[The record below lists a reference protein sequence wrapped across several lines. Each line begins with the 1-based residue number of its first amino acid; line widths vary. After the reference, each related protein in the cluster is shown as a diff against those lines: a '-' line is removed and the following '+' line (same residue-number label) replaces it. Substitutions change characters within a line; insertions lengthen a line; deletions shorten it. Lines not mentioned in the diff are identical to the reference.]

1 MWVGGGKRGLRQ
13 IETAHT
19 GTSVIKGTA
28 SAYNI
33 QNPKMYRQDEKRCR
47 TGGARFVQAWTGGV
61 AVRSDAGGK
70 CMYEMKTAADV
81 LQMLGTDRERG
92 LTRSEAMERK
102 AKYGANKLKD
112 QEQKSVG
119 QMILE
124 QLNDPLILILVVA
137 MAISLMLHELGDAII
152 IITVVVLNA
161 TVGIIQEGKA
171 GKAVEALKK
180 ISSPQ
185 AVVLREGKRMKIDAE
200 DLVQGD
206 IVLLEAGNMV
216 PADLRLIDT
225 NGICVEEST
234 LTGESVPV
242 EKDADHVV
250 KETGDNSCANM
261 AYMSTYVTKGRGRG
275 VVVATG
281 MDTRI
286 GHIADMLHGSKE
298 KLTPLQVKLGE
309 LGKILSFLAVGICVF
324 LFVVAVLQRR
334 DVGEMLLTS
343 VSLAVAAVPEG
354 LPAIVTI
361 VLALS
366 VSRMV
371 RAKTI
376 VRKLSSVETLGAVE
390 VVCSD
395 KTGTLTQNKMTVTEC
410 YLEGRLVTQD
420 RIAGFFAGA
429 VTDSP
434 AGSTECRHF
443 LLGCLLCNDG
453 ILLEDDKIG
462 DPTELALLYMAR
474 SCGADI
480 DRLRAAYPRIGEKG
494 FDSRR
499 KMMTTVHREN
509 GEIVSYS
516 KGAAERILEGCDRMY
531 RQGQLIRMT
540 GAEKEDVAKIQKQ
553 LMGEGRRVMA
563 LAMDRSGGMEEKNMI
578 FLGLLSMQDP
588 VRTEAVQAVADFEK
602 AGVSTVMITGD
613 HPDTAY
619 SIARELGIADDP
631 GQCITGRELDRMK
644 DQEFLR
650 RLQEL
655 RVFARVTPEHK
666 VKIVEGYR
674 TLGRTVAM
682 TGDGVNDAP
691 SLQAADIGIAMGL
704 NGTDVARGAAD
715 FVLMDDNFATIHTA
729 IREGRG
735 IYENIRK
742 SVLFLLSSNLGEIMT
757 MLLTIVAGLPS
768 PLKASF
774 ILWINLIT
782 DSLPALALG
791 VDDNEGESLMRE
803 KPRRKEDSLFAKGG
817 LLCVICY
824 GLVIGGVSLAAFL
837 KVPYDRILAEGLP
850 VSLHN
855 VLEGLRISTVLAKAQ
870 THAFTVLG
878 ISQLFHAI
886 GMRDVNRSV
895 FKMNHRNNPY
905 MLGAV
910 AAGIALQAAVTE
922 IEPLIRLFGTV
933 RLSMAEWIQLIA
945 LSVTPLIVHEL
956 LVAVSRGRRHEEEES
971 MPVTMRLRSGETGR

>member
-1 MWVGGGKRGLRQ
+1 
-13 IETAHT
+13 
-19 GTSVIKGTA
+19 
-28 SAYNI
+28 
-33 QNPKMYRQDEKRCR
+33 
-47 TGGARFVQAWTGGV
+47 
-61 AVRSDAGGK
+61 
-70 CMYEMKTAADV
+70 MYEVKTAAEV
-81 LQMLGTDRERG
+81 LRMLGTDKDKG
-92 LTRSEAMERK
+92 LWPKDVMERR
-102 AKYGANKLKD
+102 AKYGPNRLKD
-112 QEQKSVG
+112 QEQKSLG

-137 MAISLMLHELGDAII
+137 MAVSLMLHELGDAII
-152 IITVVVLNA
+152 IVTVVVLNA

-185 AVVLREGKRMKIDAE
+185 AVVLREGERIKISAE

-206 IVLLEAGNMV
+206 IVFLEAGNMV
-216 PADLRLIDT
+216 PADLRLLET

-250 KETGDNSCANM
+250 EVSGDNSCMNM

-275 VVVATG
+275 VVTATG

-286 GHIADMLHGSKE
+286 GHIADMLHEGKE

-309 LGKILSFLAVGICVF
+309 LGKVLSALAVGICVF
-324 LFVVAVLQRR
+324 LFVVAVLQKR

-343 VSLAVAAVPEG
+343 VSLTVAAVPEG

-410 YLEGRLVTQD
+410 YLEGKMTGRE
-420 RIAGFFAGA
+420 RFADLFGTWNKGQA
-429 VTDSP
+429 PDN
-434 AGSTECRHF
+434 AHRHF
-443 LLGCLLCNDG
+443 LLGSILCNDG
-453 ILLEDDKIG
+453 ILSGEEKIG

-474 SCGADI
+474 DCGVEI
-480 DRLRAAYPRIGEKG
+480 EELRACFPRIREKG
-494 FDSRR
+494 FDSER
-499 KMMTTVHREN
+499 KMMTTVHRD
-509 GEIVSYS
+509 GQGYISYS
-516 KGAAERILEGCDRMY
+516 KGAAERILDGCDRIY
-531 RQGQLIRMT
+531 AQGRVTVMT
-540 GAEKEDVAKIQKQ
+540 QGDRNAVAKVQGS
-553 LMGEGRRVMA
+553 LMKEGRRVMA
-563 LAMDRSGGMEEKNMI
+563 LSMTEDEGMEEKNMI

-588 VRTEAVQAVADFEK
+588 VRPEAVRAVADFEQ

-613 HPDTAY
+613 HPDTAF
-619 SIARELGIADDP
+619 SIARELGIADNP
-631 GQCITGRELDRMK
+631 KQCITGRELDHLK
-644 DQEFLR
+644 EHSFLQ

-666 VKIVEGYR
+666 VRIVEGYR
-674 TLGRTVAM
+674 TLGKTVAM

-691 SLQAADIGIAMGL
+691 SLQAADIGIAMGM

-729 IREGRG
+729 IKEGRG

-742 SVLFLLSSNLGEIMT
+742 SVLFLLSSNLGEIIT
-757 MLLTIVAGLPS
+757 MLITIVAGLPS

-791 VDDNEGESLMRE
+791 VDDNESERLMMER
-803 KPRRKEDSLFAKGG
+803 PRKKEDSLFAKGG

-837 KVPYDRILAEGLP
+837 KVPYDRIVAEGLP
-850 VSLHN
+850 VTLRN
-855 VLEGLRISTVLAKAQ
+855 VVEGLQISAVLAKAQ

-905 MLGAV
+905 MIGAFV
-910 AAGIALQAAVTE
+910 VGIALQVAVTE
-922 IEPLIRLFGTV
+922 IPPLIMLFGSV
-933 RLSMAEWIQLIA
+933 RLGLTEWGQLIA
-945 LSVTPLIVHEL
+945 LSATPLIVHEL
-956 LVAVSRGRRHEEEES
+956 LVAIGYGARYKEQEETREAGAVTAGPA
-971 MPVTMRLRSGETGR
+971 MPGGVETGR

>member
-1 MWVGGGKRGLRQ
+1 
-13 IETAHT
+13 
-19 GTSVIKGTA
+19 
-28 SAYNI
+28 
-33 QNPKMYRQDEKRCR
+33 
-47 TGGARFVQAWTGGV
+47 
-61 AVRSDAGGK
+61 
-70 CMYEMKTAADV
+70 MYEMKTAADT
-81 LQMLGTDRERG
+81 LRMLETDKDKG
-92 LTRSEAMERK
+92 LTRREAMERR
-102 AKYGANKLKD
+102 AKYGANRLES
-112 QEQKSVG
+112 QEQKSLG
-119 QMILE
+119 QMIAE

-137 MAISLMLHELGDAII
+137 MAISLMLHELGDAVII
-152 IITVVVLNA
+152 VTVVVLNA
-161 TVGIIQEGKA
+161 AVGIIQEGKA

-185 AVVLREGKRMKIDAE
+185 AVVLREGERAKIAAE
-200 DLVQGD
+200 ELVQGD

-216 PADLRLIDT
+216 PADLRLIET
-225 NGICVEEST
+225 NGVCVEEST

-242 EKDADHVV
+242 EKEAEHVV
-250 KETGDNSCANM
+250 ETSGDNSCMNM
-261 AYMSTYVTKGRGRG
+261 AYMSTYVTKGRGMG
-275 VVVATG
+275 VVTATG

-286 GHIADMLHGSKE
+286 GHIAGMLHEGKE

-309 LGKILSFLAVGICVF
+309 LGKLLSALAVGICIF
-324 LFVVAVLQRR
+324 LFVVAVLQKR

-410 YLEGRLVTQD
+410 YLEGKLSGREQLCTL
-420 RIAGFFAGA
+420 FAGA
-429 VTDSP
+429 GQKQAPDS
-434 AGSTECRHF
+434 AESHF
-443 LLGCLLCNDG
+443 LLGSVLCNDG
-453 ILLEDDKIG
+453 MLKGEEKLG

-474 SCGADI
+474 DCGVNLEA
-480 DRLRAAYPRIGEKG
+480 LRARYPRTAERG
-494 FDSRR
+494 FDSAR
-499 KMMTTVHREN
+499 KMMTTVHRQGPET
-509 GEIVSYS
+509 VAYS
-516 KGAAERILEGCDRMY
+516 KGAAERILEGCSRIY
-531 RQGQLIRMT
+531 RQGRLCELTQTDRAAITRVQ
-540 GAEKEDVAKIQKQ
+540 GS
-553 LMGEGRRVMA
+553 LMAEGRRVMG
-563 LAMDRSGGMEEKNMI
+563 LAMDPQGGMAEKDMV
-578 FLGLLSMQDP
+578 FLGLVSMQDP
-588 VRTEAVQAVADFEK
+588 VRQEAVQAVADFAR
-602 AGVSTVMITGD
+602 AGVATVMITGD
-613 HPDTAY
+613 HPDTAF
-619 SIARELGIADDP
+619 SIAKELGIASRP
-631 GQCITGRELDRMK
+631 EQCITGRELDHLK
-644 DQEFLR
+644 EHSFLQ
-650 RLQEL
+650 RLKEL

-666 VKIVEGYR
+666 VRIVEGYR

-691 SLQAADIGIAMGL
+691 SLQAADIGIAMGM

-757 MLLTIVAGLPS
+757 MLVTIVAGLPS

-774 ILWINLIT
+774 NLWINLIT

-791 VDDNEGESLMRE
+791 VDDNDSEGLMRE
-803 KPRRKEDSLFAKGG
+803 KPRRKGDSLFARGG

-837 KVPYDRILAEGLP
+837 KVPYDRIVAEGLP

-855 VLEGLRISTVLAKAQ
+855 VIEGLRISAVLAKAQ

-905 MLGAV
+905 MIGAFLI
-910 AAGIALQAAVTE
+910 GIALQAAVTE
-922 IEPLIRLFGTV
+922 IGPLIRLFGTV
-933 RLSMAEWIQLIA
+933 RLSLMEWGQLIA
-945 LSVTPLIVHEL
+945 LSATPLIVHEL
-956 LVAVSRGRRHEEEES
+956 LVAIGYGNRYREEEGARSAEES
-971 MPVTMRLRSGETGR
+971 SFTAETAALRGGETGR

>member
-1 MWVGGGKRGLRQ
+1 
-13 IETAHT
+13 
-19 GTSVIKGTA
+19 
-28 SAYNI
+28 
-33 QNPKMYRQDEKRCR
+33 
-47 TGGARFVQAWTGGV
+47 
-61 AVRSDAGGK
+61 
-70 CMYEMKTAADV
+70 MYEMKTAADT
-81 LQMLGTDRERG
+81 LRMLETDKDKG
-92 LTRSEAMERK
+92 LTRREAMERR
-102 AKYGANKLKD
+102 AKYGANRLES
-112 QEQKSVG
+112 QEQKSLG
-119 QMILE
+119 QMIAE

-137 MAISLMLHELGDAII
+137 MAISLMLHELGDAVII
-152 IITVVVLNA
+152 VTVVVLNA
-161 TVGIIQEGKA
+161 AVGIIQEGKA

-185 AVVLREGKRMKIDAE
+185 AVVLREGERAKIAAE
-200 DLVQGD
+200 ELVQGD

-216 PADLRLIDT
+216 PADLRLIET
-225 NGICVEEST
+225 NGVCVEEST

-242 EKDADHVV
+242 EKEAEHVV
-250 KETGDNSCANM
+250 ETSGDNSCMNM
-261 AYMSTYVTKGRGRG
+261 AYMSTYVTKGRGMG
-275 VVVATG
+275 VVTATG

-286 GHIADMLHGSKE
+286 GHIAGMLHEGKE

-309 LGKILSFLAVGICVF
+309 LGKLLSALAVGICIF
-324 LFVVAVLQRR
+324 LFVVAVLQKR

-410 YLEGRLVTQD
+410 YLEGKLSGREQLCTL
-420 RIAGFFAGA
+420 FAGA
-429 VTDSP
+429 GQKLAPDS
-434 AGSTECRHF
+434 AESHF
-443 LLGCLLCNDG
+443 LTGSVLCNDG
-453 ILLEDDKIG
+453 MLKGEEKLG

-474 SCGADI
+474 DCGVNLEA
-480 DRLRAAYPRIGEKG
+480 LRARYPRTAERG
-494 FDSRR
+494 FDSAR
-499 KMMTTVHREN
+499 KMMTTVHRQGPET
-509 GEIVSYS
+509 VAYS
-516 KGAAERILEGCDRMY
+516 KGAAERILEGCSRIY
-531 RQGQLIRMT
+531 RQGRLCELTQTDRAAITRVQ
-540 GAEKEDVAKIQKQ
+540 GR
-553 LMGEGRRVMA
+553 LMAEGRRVMG
-563 LAMDRSGGMEEKNMI
+563 LAMDPQGGMAEKDMV
-578 FLGLLSMQDP
+578 FLGLVSMQDP
-588 VRTEAVQAVADFEK
+588 VRQEAVQAVADFAR
-602 AGVSTVMITGD
+602 AGVATVMITGD
-613 HPDTAY
+613 HPDTAF
-619 SIARELGIADDP
+619 SIAKELGIASRP
-631 GQCITGRELDRMK
+631 EQCITGRELDHLK
-644 DQEFLR
+644 EHSFLQ
-650 RLQEL
+650 RLKEL

-666 VKIVEGYR
+666 VRIVEGYR

-691 SLQAADIGIAMGL
+691 SLQAADIGIAMGM

-757 MLLTIVAGLPS
+757 MLVTIVAGLPS

-791 VDDNEGESLMRE
+791 VDDNDSEGLMRE
-803 KPRRKEDSLFAKGG
+803 KPRRKGDSLFARGG

-837 KVPYDRILAEGLP
+837 KVPYDRIVAEGLP

-855 VLEGLRISTVLAKAQ
+855 VIEGLRISAVLAKAQ

-905 MLGAV
+905 MIGAFLI
-910 AAGIALQAAVTE
+910 GIALQAAVTE
-922 IEPLIRLFGTV
+922 IGPLIRLFGTV
-933 RLSMAEWIQLIA
+933 RLSLMEWGQLIA
-945 LSVTPLIVHEL
+945 LSATPLIVHEL
-956 LVAVSRGRRHEEEES
+956 LVAIGYGNRYREEGARSAEES
-971 MPVTMRLRSGETGR
+971 SFTAETAALRGGETGR

>member
-1 MWVGGGKRGLRQ
+1 ML
-13 IETAHT
+13 ETD
-19 GTSVIKGTA
+19 KD
-28 SAYNI
+28 
-33 QNPKMYRQDEKRCR
+33 K
-47 TGGARFVQAWTGGV
+47 
-61 AVRSDAGGK
+61 
-70 CMYEMKTAADV
+70 
-81 LQMLGTDRERG
+81 G
-92 LTRSEAMERK
+92 LTRREAMERR
-102 AKYGANKLKD
+102 AKYGANRLES
-112 QEQKSVG
+112 QEQKSLG
-119 QMILE
+119 QMIAE

-137 MAISLMLHELGDAII
+137 MAISLMLHELGDAVII
-152 IITVVVLNA
+152 VTVVVLNA
-161 TVGIIQEGKA
+161 AVGIIQEGKA

-185 AVVLREGKRMKIDAE
+185 AVVLREGERTKIAAE
-200 DLVQGD
+200 ELVQGD

-216 PADLRLIDT
+216 PADLRLIET
-225 NGICVEEST
+225 NGVCVEEST

-242 EKDADHVV
+242 EKEAEHVV
-250 KETGDNSCANM
+250 EASGDNSCMNM
-261 AYMSTYVTKGRGRG
+261 AYMSTYVTKGRGMG
-275 VVVATG
+275 VVTATG

-286 GHIADMLHGSKE
+286 GHIAGMLHEGKE

-309 LGKILSFLAVGICVF
+309 LGKLLSALAVGICIF
-324 LFVVAVLQRR
+324 LFVVAVLQKRN
-334 DVGEMLLTS
+334 VGEMLLTS

-410 YLEGRLVTQD
+410 YLEGKLSGREQLCTL
-420 RIAGFFAGA
+420 FAGA
-429 VTDSP
+429 GQKMAPDS
-434 AGSTECRHF
+434 AESHF
-443 LLGCLLCNDG
+443 LTGSVLCNDG
-453 ILLEDDKIG
+453 MLKGEEKLG

-474 SCGADI
+474 DCGVNLEA
-480 DRLRAAYPRIGEKG
+480 LRARYPRTAERG
-494 FDSRR
+494 FDSAR
-499 KMMTTVHREN
+499 KMMTTVHRQGPET
-509 GEIVSYS
+509 VAYS
-516 KGAAERILEGCDRMY
+516 KGAAERILEGCSRIY
-531 RQGQLIRMT
+531 RQGRLCELTQTDRAAITRVQ
-540 GAEKEDVAKIQKQ
+540 GS
-553 LMGEGRRVMA
+553 LMAEGRRVMG
-563 LAMDRSGGMEEKNMI
+563 LAMDPQGGMAEKDMV
-578 FLGLLSMQDP
+578 FLGLVSMQDP
-588 VRTEAVQAVADFEK
+588 VRQEAVQAVADFAR
-602 AGVSTVMITGD
+602 AGVATVMITGD
-613 HPDTAY
+613 HPDTAF
-619 SIARELGIADDP
+619 SIAKELGIASRP
-631 GQCITGRELDRMK
+631 EQCITGRELDHLK
-644 DQEFLR
+644 EHSFLQ
-650 RLQEL
+650 RLKEL

-666 VKIVEGYR
+666 VRIVEGYR
-674 TLGRTVAM
+674 TLGKTVAM

-691 SLQAADIGIAMGL
+691 SLQAADIGIAMGM

-757 MLLTIVAGLPS
+757 MLVTIVAGLPS

-791 VDDNEGESLMRE
+791 VDDNDSEGLMRE
-803 KPRRKEDSLFAKGG
+803 KPRRKGDSLFARGG

-837 KVPYDRILAEGLP
+837 KVPYDRIVAEGLP

-855 VLEGLRISTVLAKAQ
+855 VIEGLRISAVLAKAQ

-905 MLGAV
+905 MIGAFLI
-910 AAGIALQAAVTE
+910 GIALQAAVTE
-922 IEPLIRLFGTV
+922 IGPLIRLFGTV
-933 RLSMAEWIQLIA
+933 RLSLMEWGQLIA
-945 LSVTPLIVHEL
+945 LSATPLIVHEL
-956 LVAVSRGRRHEEEES
+956 LVAIGYGNRYREEEGARSAEES
-971 MPVTMRLRSGETGR
+971 SFTAETAALRGGETGR

>member
-1 MWVGGGKRGLRQ
+1 
-13 IETAHT
+13 
-19 GTSVIKGTA
+19 
-28 SAYNI
+28 
-33 QNPKMYRQDEKRCR
+33 
-47 TGGARFVQAWTGGV
+47 
-61 AVRSDAGGK
+61 
-70 CMYEMKTAADV
+70 MYEMKTAADT
-81 LQMLGTDRERG
+81 LRMLETDKDKG
-92 LTRSEAMERK
+92 LTRREAMERR
-102 AKYGANKLKD
+102 AKYGANRLES
-112 QEQKSVG
+112 QEQKSLG
-119 QMILE
+119 QMIAE

-137 MAISLMLHELGDAII
+137 MAISLMLHELGDAVII
-152 IITVVVLNA
+152 VTVVVLNA
-161 TVGIIQEGKA
+161 AVGIIQEGKA

-185 AVVLREGKRMKIDAE
+185 AVVLREGERTKIAAE
-200 DLVQGD
+200 ELVQGD

-216 PADLRLIDT
+216 PADLRLIET
-225 NGICVEEST
+225 NGVCVEEST

-242 EKDADHVV
+242 EKEAEHVV
-250 KETGDNSCANM
+250 EASGDNSCMNM
-261 AYMSTYVTKGRGRG
+261 AYMSTYVTKGRGMG
-275 VVVATG
+275 VVTATG

-286 GHIADMLHGSKE
+286 GHIAGMLHEGKE

-309 LGKILSFLAVGICVF
+309 LGKLLSALAVGICIF
-324 LFVVAVLQRR
+324 LFVVAVLQKR

-410 YLEGRLVTQD
+410 YLEGKLSGREQLCTL
-420 RIAGFFAGA
+420 FAGA
-429 VTDSP
+429 GQKLAPDS
-434 AGSTECRHF
+434 AESHF
-443 LLGCLLCNDG
+443 LTGSVLCNDG
-453 ILLEDDKIG
+453 MLKGEEKLG

-474 SCGADI
+474 DCGVNLEA
-480 DRLRAAYPRIGEKG
+480 LRARYPRTAERG
-494 FDSRR
+494 FDSAR
-499 KMMTTVHREN
+499 KMMTTVHRQGPET
-509 GEIVSYS
+509 VAYS
-516 KGAAERILEGCDRMY
+516 KGAAERILEGCSRIY
-531 RQGQLIRMT
+531 RQGRLCELTQTDRAAITRVQ
-540 GAEKEDVAKIQKQ
+540 GS
-553 LMGEGRRVMA
+553 LMAEGRRVMG
-563 LAMDRSGGMEEKNMI
+563 LAMDPQGGMAEKDMV
-578 FLGLLSMQDP
+578 FLGLVSMQDP
-588 VRTEAVQAVADFEK
+588 VRQEAVQAVADFAR
-602 AGVSTVMITGD
+602 AGVATVMITGD
-613 HPDTAY
+613 HPDTAF
-619 SIARELGIADDP
+619 SIAKELGIASRP
-631 GQCITGRELDRMK
+631 EQCITGRELDHLK
-644 DQEFLR
+644 EHSFLQ
-650 RLQEL
+650 RLKEL

-666 VKIVEGYR
+666 VRIVEGYR

-691 SLQAADIGIAMGL
+691 SLQAADIGIAMGM

-757 MLLTIVAGLPS
+757 MLVTIVAGLPS

-791 VDDNEGESLMRE
+791 VDDNDSEGLMRE
-803 KPRRKEDSLFAKGG
+803 KPRRKGDSLFARGG

-837 KVPYDRILAEGLP
+837 KVPYDRIVAEGLP

-855 VLEGLRISTVLAKAQ
+855 VIEGLRISAVLAKAQ

-905 MLGAV
+905 MIGAFLI
-910 AAGIALQAAVTE
+910 GIALQAAVTE
-922 IEPLIRLFGTV
+922 IGPLIRLFGTV
-933 RLSMAEWIQLIA
+933 RLSLMEWGQLIA
-945 LSVTPLIVHEL
+945 LSATPLIVHEL
-956 LVAVSRGRRHEEEES
+956 LVAIGYGNRYREEGARSAEES
-971 MPVTMRLRSGETGR
+971 SFTAETAALRGGETGR

>member
-1 MWVGGGKRGLRQ
+1 
-13 IETAHT
+13 
-19 GTSVIKGTA
+19 
-28 SAYNI
+28 
-33 QNPKMYRQDEKRCR
+33 
-47 TGGARFVQAWTGGV
+47 
-61 AVRSDAGGK
+61 
-70 CMYEMKTAADV
+70 MYEMKTAADT
-81 LQMLGTDRERG
+81 LRMLETDKDKG
-92 LTRSEAMERK
+92 LTRREAMERR
-102 AKYGANKLKD
+102 AKYGANRLES
-112 QEQKSVG
+112 QEQKSLG
-119 QMILE
+119 QMIAE

-137 MAISLMLHELGDAII
+137 MAISLMLHELGDAVII
-152 IITVVVLNA
+152 VTVVVLNA
-161 TVGIIQEGKA
+161 AVGIIQEGKA

-185 AVVLREGKRMKIDAE
+185 AVVLREGERTKIAAE
-200 DLVQGD
+200 ELVQGD

-216 PADLRLIDT
+216 PADLRLIET
-225 NGICVEEST
+225 NGVCVEEST

-242 EKDADHVV
+242 EKEAEHVV
-250 KETGDNSCANM
+250 EASGDNSCMNM
-261 AYMSTYVTKGRGRG
+261 AYMSTYVTKGRGMG
-275 VVVATG
+275 VVTATG

-286 GHIADMLHGSKE
+286 GHIAGMLHEGKE

-309 LGKILSFLAVGICVF
+309 LGKLLSALAVGICIF
-324 LFVVAVLQRR
+324 LFVVAVLQKRN
-334 DVGEMLLTS
+334 VGEMLLTS

-410 YLEGRLVTQD
+410 YLEGKLSGREQLCTL
-420 RIAGFFAGA
+420 FAGA
-429 VTDSP
+429 GQKMAPDS
-434 AGSTECRHF
+434 AESHF
-443 LLGCLLCNDG
+443 LTGSVLCNDG
-453 ILLEDDKIG
+453 MLKGEEKLG

-474 SCGADI
+474 DCGVNLEA
-480 DRLRAAYPRIGEKG
+480 LRARYPRTAERG
-494 FDSRR
+494 FDSAR
-499 KMMTTVHREN
+499 KMMTTVHRQGPET
-509 GEIVSYS
+509 VAYS
-516 KGAAERILEGCDRMY
+516 KGAAERILEGCSRIY
-531 RQGQLIRMT
+531 RQGRLCELTQTDRAAITRVQ
-540 GAEKEDVAKIQKQ
+540 GS
-553 LMGEGRRVMA
+553 LMAEGRRVMG
-563 LAMDRSGGMEEKNMI
+563 LAMDPQGGMAEKDMV
-578 FLGLLSMQDP
+578 FLGLVSMQDP
-588 VRTEAVQAVADFEK
+588 VRQEAVQAVADFAR
-602 AGVSTVMITGD
+602 AGVATVMITGD
-613 HPDTAY
+613 HPDTAF
-619 SIARELGIADDP
+619 SIAKELGIASRP
-631 GQCITGRELDRMK
+631 EQCITGRELDHLK
-644 DQEFLR
+644 EHSFLQ
-650 RLQEL
+650 RLKEL

-666 VKIVEGYR
+666 VRIVEGYR

-691 SLQAADIGIAMGL
+691 SLQAADIGIAMGM

-757 MLLTIVAGLPS
+757 MLVTIVAGLPS

-791 VDDNEGESLMRE
+791 VDDNDSEGLMRE
-803 KPRRKEDSLFAKGG
+803 KPRRKGDSLFARGG

-837 KVPYDRILAEGLP
+837 KVPYDRIVAEGLP

-855 VLEGLRISTVLAKAQ
+855 VIEGLRISAVLAKAQ

-905 MLGAV
+905 MIGAFLI
-910 AAGIALQAAVTE
+910 GIALQAAVTE
-922 IEPLIRLFGTV
+922 IGPLIRLFGTV
-933 RLSMAEWIQLIA
+933 RLSLMEWGQLIA
-945 LSVTPLIVHEL
+945 LSATPLIVHEL
-956 LVAVSRGRRHEEEES
+956 LVAIGYGNRYREEEGARSAEES
-971 MPVTMRLRSGETGR
+971 SFTAETAALRGGETGR

>member
-1 MWVGGGKRGLRQ
+1 
-13 IETAHT
+13 
-19 GTSVIKGTA
+19 
-28 SAYNI
+28 
-33 QNPKMYRQDEKRCR
+33 
-47 TGGARFVQAWTGGV
+47 
-61 AVRSDAGGK
+61 
-70 CMYEMKTAADV
+70 MYEMKTAADT
-81 LQMLGTDRERG
+81 LRMLETDKDKG
-92 LTRSEAMERK
+92 LTRREAMERR
-102 AKYGANKLKD
+102 AKYGANRLES
-112 QEQKSVG
+112 QEQKSLG
-119 QMILE
+119 QMIAE

-137 MAISLMLHELGDAII
+137 MAISLMLHELGDAVII
-152 IITVVVLNA
+152 VTVVVLNA
-161 TVGIIQEGKA
+161 AVGIIQEGKA

-185 AVVLREGKRMKIDAE
+185 AVVLREGERAKIAAE
-200 DLVQGD
+200 ELVQGD

-216 PADLRLIDT
+216 PADLRLIET
-225 NGICVEEST
+225 NGVCVEEST

-242 EKDADHVV
+242 EKEAEHVV
-250 KETGDNSCANM
+250 ETSGDNSCMNM
-261 AYMSTYVTKGRGRG
+261 AYMSTYVTKGRGMG
-275 VVVATG
+275 VVTATG

-286 GHIADMLHGSKE
+286 GHIAGMLHEGKE

-309 LGKILSFLAVGICVF
+309 LGKLLSALAVGICIF
-324 LFVVAVLQRR
+324 LFVVAVLQKR

-410 YLEGRLVTQD
+410 YLEGKLSGREQLCTL
-420 RIAGFFAGA
+420 FAGA
-429 VTDSP
+429 GQKLAPDS
-434 AGSTECRHF
+434 AESHF
-443 LLGCLLCNDG
+443 LTGSVLCNDG
-453 ILLEDDKIG
+453 MLKGEEKLG

-474 SCGADI
+474 DCGVNLEA
-480 DRLRAAYPRIGEKG
+480 LRARYPRTAERG
-494 FDSRR
+494 FDSAR
-499 KMMTTVHREN
+499 KMMTTVHRQGPET
-509 GEIVSYS
+509 VAYS
-516 KGAAERILEGCDRMY
+516 KGAAERILEGCSRIY
-531 RQGQLIRMT
+531 RQGRLCELTQTDRAAITRVQ
-540 GAEKEDVAKIQKQ
+540 GS
-553 LMGEGRRVMA
+553 LMAEGRRVMG
-563 LAMDRSGGMEEKNMI
+563 LAMDPQGGMAEKDMV
-578 FLGLLSMQDP
+578 FLGLVSMQDP
-588 VRTEAVQAVADFEK
+588 VRQEAVQAVADFAR
-602 AGVSTVMITGD
+602 AGVATVMITGD
-613 HPDTAY
+613 HPDTAF
-619 SIARELGIADDP
+619 SIAKELGIASRP
-631 GQCITGRELDRMK
+631 EQCITGRELDHLK
-644 DQEFLR
+644 EHSFLQ
-650 RLQEL
+650 RLKEL

-666 VKIVEGYR
+666 VRIVEGYR

-691 SLQAADIGIAMGL
+691 SLQAADIGIAMGM

-757 MLLTIVAGLPS
+757 MLVTIVAGLPS

-791 VDDNEGESLMRE
+791 VDDNDSEGLMRE
-803 KPRRKEDSLFAKGG
+803 KPRRKGDSLFARGG

-837 KVPYDRILAEGLP
+837 KVPYDRIVAEGLP

-855 VLEGLRISTVLAKAQ
+855 VIEGLRISAVLAKAQ

-905 MLGAV
+905 MIGAFLI
-910 AAGIALQAAVTE
+910 GIALQAAVTE
-922 IEPLIRLFGTV
+922 IGPLIRLFGTV
-933 RLSMAEWIQLIA
+933 RLSLMEWGQLIA
-945 LSVTPLIVHEL
+945 LSATPLIVHEL
-956 LVAVSRGRRHEEEES
+956 LVAIGYGNRYREEGARSAEES
-971 MPVTMRLRSGETGR
+971 SFTAETAALRGGETGR

>member
-1 MWVGGGKRGLRQ
+1 
-13 IETAHT
+13 
-19 GTSVIKGTA
+19 
-28 SAYNI
+28 
-33 QNPKMYRQDEKRCR
+33 
-47 TGGARFVQAWTGGV
+47 
-61 AVRSDAGGK
+61 
-70 CMYEMKTAADV
+70 MYEMKTAADT
-81 LQMLGTDRERG
+81 LRMLETDKDKG
-92 LTRSEAMERK
+92 LTRREAMERR
-102 AKYGANKLKD
+102 AKYGANRLES
-112 QEQKSVG
+112 QEQKSLG
-119 QMILE
+119 QMIAE

-137 MAISLMLHELGDAII
+137 MAISLMLHELGDAVII
-152 IITVVVLNA
+152 VTVVVLNA
-161 TVGIIQEGKA
+161 AVGIIQEGKA

-185 AVVLREGKRMKIDAE
+185 AVVLREGERTKIAAE
-200 DLVQGD
+200 ELVQGD

-216 PADLRLIDT
+216 PADLRLIET
-225 NGICVEEST
+225 NGVCVEEST

-242 EKDADHVV
+242 EKEAEHVV
-250 KETGDNSCANM
+250 EASGDNSCMNM
-261 AYMSTYVTKGRGRG
+261 AYMSTYVTKGRGMG
-275 VVVATG
+275 VVTATG

-286 GHIADMLHGSKE
+286 GHIAGMLHEGKE

-309 LGKILSFLAVGICVF
+309 LGKLLSALAVGICIF
-324 LFVVAVLQRR
+324 LFVVAVLQKRN
-334 DVGEMLLTS
+334 VGEMLLTS

-410 YLEGRLVTQD
+410 YLEGKLSGREQLCTL
-420 RIAGFFAGA
+420 FAGA
-429 VTDSP
+429 GQKMAPDS
-434 AGSTECRHF
+434 AESHF
-443 LLGCLLCNDG
+443 LTGSVLCNDG
-453 ILLEDDKIG
+453 MLKGEEKLG

-474 SCGADI
+474 DCGVNLEA
-480 DRLRAAYPRIGEKG
+480 LRARYPRTAERG
-494 FDSRR
+494 FDSAR
-499 KMMTTVHREN
+499 KMMTTVHRQGPET
-509 GEIVSYS
+509 VAYS
-516 KGAAERILEGCDRMY
+516 KGAAERILEGCSRIY
-531 RQGQLIRMT
+531 RQGRLCELTQTDRAAITRVQ
-540 GAEKEDVAKIQKQ
+540 GS
-553 LMGEGRRVMA
+553 LMAEGRRVMG
-563 LAMDRSGGMEEKNMI
+563 LAMDPQGGMAEKDMV
-578 FLGLLSMQDP
+578 FLGLVSMQDP
-588 VRTEAVQAVADFEK
+588 VRQEAVQAVADFAR
-602 AGVSTVMITGD
+602 AGVATVMITGD
-613 HPDTAY
+613 HPDTAF
-619 SIARELGIADDP
+619 SIAKELGIASRP
-631 GQCITGRELDRMK
+631 EQCITGRELDHLK
-644 DQEFLR
+644 EHSFLQ
-650 RLQEL
+650 RLKEL

-666 VKIVEGYR
+666 VRIVEGYR

-691 SLQAADIGIAMGL
+691 SLQAADIGIAMGM

-757 MLLTIVAGLPS
+757 MLVTIVAGLPS

-791 VDDNEGESLMRE
+791 VDDNDSEGLMRE
-803 KPRRKEDSLFAKGG
+803 KPRRKGDSLFARGG

-837 KVPYDRILAEGLP
+837 KVPYDRIVAEGLP

-855 VLEGLRISTVLAKAQ
+855 VIEGLRISAVLAKAQ

-905 MLGAV
+905 MIGAFLI
-910 AAGIALQAAVTE
+910 GIALQAAVTE
-922 IEPLIRLFGTV
+922 IGPLIRLFGTV
-933 RLSMAEWIQLIA
+933 RLSLMEWGQLIA
-945 LSVTPLIVHEL
+945 LSATPLIVHEL
-956 LVAVSRGRRHEEEES
+956 LVTIGYGNRYREEEGARSAEES
-971 MPVTMRLRSGETGR
+971 SFTAETAALRGGETGR

>member
-1 MWVGGGKRGLRQ
+1 
-13 IETAHT
+13 
-19 GTSVIKGTA
+19 
-28 SAYNI
+28 
-33 QNPKMYRQDEKRCR
+33 
-47 TGGARFVQAWTGGV
+47 
-61 AVRSDAGGK
+61 
-70 CMYEMKTAADV
+70 MYEMKTAAEV
-81 LQMLGTDRERG
+81 IRLLGTDKDNGLGRREA
-92 LTRSEAMERK
+92 LERK
-102 AKYGANKLKD
+102 AKYGANRLKD
-112 QEQKSVG
+112 QEKKSVG

-137 MAISLMLHELGDAII
+137 MAISLMLHEIGDAII
-152 IITVVVLNA
+152 IVTVVVLNA

-171 GKAVEALKK
+171 SRAVEALKK

-185 AVVLREGKRMKIDAE
+185 AVVLRDGKRTKIPAE

-206 IVLLEAGNMV
+206 IVLLEAGNMI

-225 NGICVEEST
+225 QGVFIEEST
-234 LTGESVPV
+234 LTGESVAV
-242 EKDADHVV
+242 EKDANYTV
-250 KETGDNSCANM
+250 EIQGDNSHANM
-261 AYMSTYVTKGRGRG
+261 AYMSTYLTKGRGIG

-281 MDTRI
+281 MDTKI
-286 GHIADMLHGSKE
+286 GHIADMLHNSSE

-309 LGKILSFLAVGICVF
+309 LGKVLSFLAVGICVF
-324 LFVVAVLQRR
+324 LFIVAVLQKR

-395 KTGTLTQNKMTVTEC
+395 KTGTLTQNRMTVTEC
-410 YLEGRLVTQD
+410 YVGGRLITQENLP
-420 RIAGFFAGA
+420 GFFAA
-429 VTDSP
+429 A
-434 AGSTECRHF
+434 AGGQKAQEGETRQADTGFAGDTERRHF
-443 LLGCLLCNDG
+443 MLGCLLCNDG
-453 ILLEDDKIG
+453 VLVGEERIG
-462 DPTELALLYMAR
+462 DPTELALLYMAKA
-474 SCGADI
+474 CGADI
-480 DRLRAAYPRIGEKG
+480 DGCRERYPRVAEKG
-494 FDSRR
+494 FDSER

-509 GEIVSYS
+509 GEIISYS
-516 KGAAERILEGCDRMY
+516 KGAAERILDGCDRIY
-531 RQGQLIRMT
+531 RQGQLVGMNQT
-540 GAEKEDVAKIQKQ
+540 DKEAVVRVQKQ
-553 LMGEGRRVMA
+553 LMGEGRRV
-563 LAMDRSGGMEEKNMI
+563 LAIAMETSGSMWEQGMI

-588 VRTEAVQAVADFEK
+588 VRPEAVRAVADFEQ

-619 SIARELGIADDP
+619 SIAKELGIADSP
-631 GQCITGRELDRMK
+631 QQCVTGRELDHMQ
-644 DQEFLR
+644 DNIFLQ
-650 RLQEL
+650 RLQQIK
-655 RVFARVTPEHK
+655 VFARVTPEHK
-666 VKIVEGYR
+666 VRIVEGYR
-674 TLGRTVAM
+674 TLGKTVAM

-691 SLQAADIGIAMGL
+691 SLQAADIGLAMGL

-742 SVLFLLSSNLGEIMT
+742 SVLFLLSSNLGEIIT

-803 KPRRKEDSLFAKGG
+803 KPRRRGESLFAKGG

-837 KVPYDRILAEGLP
+837 KVPYDRIVAEGLP

-855 VLEGLRISTVLAKAQ
+855 VVEGLRISAVLAEAQ

-905 MLGAV
+905 MLGAFAV
-910 AAGIALQAAVTE
+910 GIALQVAVTE
-922 IEPLIRLFGTV
+922 ITPLIHLFGTV
-933 RLSMAEWIQLIA
+933 RLGLTEWLQLIA
-945 LSVTPLIVHEL
+945 LSATPLIVHEL
-956 LVAVSRGRRHEEEES
+956 LVAVSRVRTHETQEKPEGQISEIAA
-971 MPVTMRLRSGETGR
+971 

>member
-1 MWVGGGKRGLRQ
+1 
-13 IETAHT
+13 
-19 GTSVIKGTA
+19 
-28 SAYNI
+28 
-33 QNPKMYRQDEKRCR
+33 
-47 TGGARFVQAWTGGV
+47 
-61 AVRSDAGGK
+61 
-70 CMYEMKTAADV
+70 MYEMKTAADT
-81 LQMLGTDRERG
+81 LRMLETDKDKG
-92 LTRSEAMERK
+92 LTRREAMERR
-102 AKYGANKLKD
+102 AKYGANRLES
-112 QEQKSVG
+112 QEQKSLG
-119 QMILE
+119 QMIAE

-137 MAISLMLHELGDAII
+137 MAISLMLHELGDAVII
-152 IITVVVLNA
+152 VTVVVLNA
-161 TVGIIQEGKA
+161 AVGIIQEGKA

-185 AVVLREGKRMKIDAE
+185 AVVLREGERTKIAAE
-200 DLVQGD
+200 ELVQGD

-216 PADLRLIDT
+216 PADLRLIET
-225 NGICVEEST
+225 NGVCVEEST

-242 EKDADHVV
+242 EKEAEHVV
-250 KETGDNSCANM
+250 ETSGDNSCMNM
-261 AYMSTYVTKGRGRG
+261 AYMSTYVTKGRGMG
-275 VVVATG
+275 VVTATG

-286 GHIADMLHGSKE
+286 GHIAGMLHEGKE

-309 LGKILSFLAVGICVF
+309 LGKLLSALAVGICIF
-324 LFVVAVLQRR
+324 LFVVAVLQKRN
-334 DVGEMLLTS
+334 VGEMLLTS

-410 YLEGRLVTQD
+410 YLEGKLSGREQLCTL
-420 RIAGFFAGA
+420 FAGA
-429 VTDSP
+429 GQKMAPDS
-434 AGSTECRHF
+434 AESHF
-443 LLGCLLCNDG
+443 LTGSVLCNDG
-453 ILLEDDKIG
+453 MLKGEEKLG

-474 SCGADI
+474 DCGVNLEA
-480 DRLRAAYPRIGEKG
+480 LRARYPRTAERG
-494 FDSRR
+494 FDSAR
-499 KMMTTVHREN
+499 KMMTTVHRQGPET
-509 GEIVSYS
+509 VAYS
-516 KGAAERILEGCDRMY
+516 KGAAERILEGCSRIY
-531 RQGQLIRMT
+531 RQGRLCELTQTDRAAITRVQ
-540 GAEKEDVAKIQKQ
+540 GS
-553 LMGEGRRVMA
+553 LMAEGRRVMG
-563 LAMDRSGGMEEKNMI
+563 LAMDPQGGMAEKDMV
-578 FLGLLSMQDP
+578 FLGLVSMQDP
-588 VRTEAVQAVADFEK
+588 VRQEAVQAVADFAR
-602 AGVSTVMITGD
+602 AGVATVMITGD
-613 HPDTAY
+613 HPDTAF
-619 SIARELGIADDP
+619 SIAKELGIASRP
-631 GQCITGRELDRMK
+631 EQCITGRELDHLK
-644 DQEFLR
+644 EHSFLQ
-650 RLQEL
+650 RLKEL

-666 VKIVEGYR
+666 VRIVEGYR

-691 SLQAADIGIAMGL
+691 SLQAADIGIAMGM

-757 MLLTIVAGLPS
+757 MLVTIVAGLPS

-791 VDDNEGESLMRE
+791 VDDNDSEGLMRE
-803 KPRRKEDSLFAKGG
+803 KPRRKGDSLFARGG

-837 KVPYDRILAEGLP
+837 KVPYDRIVAEGLP

-855 VLEGLRISTVLAKAQ
+855 VIEGLRISAVLAKAQ

-905 MLGAV
+905 MIGAFLI
-910 AAGIALQAAVTE
+910 GIALQAAVTE
-922 IEPLIRLFGTV
+922 IGPLIRLFGTV
-933 RLSMAEWIQLIA
+933 RLSLMEWGQLIA
-945 LSVTPLIVHEL
+945 LSATPLIVHEL
-956 LVAVSRGRRHEEEES
+956 LVTIGYGNRYREEEGARSAEES
-971 MPVTMRLRSGETGR
+971 SFTAETAALRGGETGR

>member
-1 MWVGGGKRGLRQ
+1 
-13 IETAHT
+13 
-19 GTSVIKGTA
+19 
-28 SAYNI
+28 
-33 QNPKMYRQDEKRCR
+33 
-47 TGGARFVQAWTGGV
+47 
-61 AVRSDAGGK
+61 
-70 CMYEMKTAADV
+70 MYEMKTAADT
-81 LQMLGTDRERG
+81 LRMLETDKDKG
-92 LTRSEAMERK
+92 LTRREAMERR
-102 AKYGANKLKD
+102 AKYGANRLES
-112 QEQKSVG
+112 QEQKSLG
-119 QMILE
+119 QMIAE

-137 MAISLMLHELGDAII
+137 MAISLMLHELGDAVII
-152 IITVVVLNA
+152 VTVVVLNA
-161 TVGIIQEGKA
+161 AVGIIQEGKA

-185 AVVLREGKRMKIDAE
+185 AVVLREGDRAKIGAE
-200 DLVQGD
+200 ELVQGD
-206 IVLLEAGNMV
+206 IVLLEAVNIV
-216 PADLRLIDT
+216 PADLRLIET
-225 NGICVEEST
+225 NGVCVEEST

-242 EKDADHVV
+242 EKEAEHVV
-250 KETGDNSCANM
+250 ETSGDNSCMNM
-261 AYMSTYVTKGRGRG
+261 AYMSTYVTKGRGMG
-275 VVVATG
+275 VVTATG

-286 GHIADMLHGSKE
+286 GHIAGMLHEGKE

-309 LGKILSFLAVGICVF
+309 LGKLLSALAVGICIF
-324 LFVVAVLQRR
+324 LFVVAVLQKR

-410 YLEGRLVTQD
+410 YLEGKLSGREQLCTL
-420 RIAGFFAGA
+420 FAGA
-429 VTDSP
+429 GQKQAPDS
-434 AGSTECRHF
+434 AESHF
-443 LLGCLLCNDG
+443 LLGSVLCNDG
-453 ILLEDDKIG
+453 MLKGEEKLG

-474 SCGADI
+474 DCGVNLEA
-480 DRLRAAYPRIGEKG
+480 LRARYPRTAERG
-494 FDSRR
+494 FDSAR
-499 KMMTTVHREN
+499 KMMTTVHRQGPET
-509 GEIVSYS
+509 VAYS
-516 KGAAERILEGCDRMY
+516 KGAAERILEGCSRIY
-531 RQGQLIRMT
+531 RQGRLCELTQTDRAAITRVQ
-540 GAEKEDVAKIQKQ
+540 GS
-553 LMGEGRRVMA
+553 LMAEGRRVMG
-563 LAMDRSGGMEEKNMI
+563 LAMDPQGGMAEKDMV
-578 FLGLLSMQDP
+578 FLGLVSMQDP
-588 VRTEAVQAVADFEK
+588 VRQEAVQAVADFAR
-602 AGVSTVMITGD
+602 AGVATVMITGD
-613 HPDTAY
+613 HPDTAF
-619 SIARELGIADDP
+619 SIAKELGIASRP
-631 GQCITGRELDRMK
+631 EQCITGRELDHLK
-644 DQEFLR
+644 EHSFLQ
-650 RLQEL
+650 RLKEL

-666 VKIVEGYR
+666 VRIVEGYR
-674 TLGRTVAM
+674 TLGKTVAM

-691 SLQAADIGIAMGL
+691 SLQAADIGIAMGM

-757 MLLTIVAGLPS
+757 MLVTIVAGLPS

-791 VDDNEGESLMRE
+791 VDDNDSEGLMRE
-803 KPRRKEDSLFAKGG
+803 KPRRKGDSLFARGG

-837 KVPYDRILAEGLP
+837 KVPYDRIVAEGLP

-855 VLEGLRISTVLAKAQ
+855 VIEGLRISAVLAKAQ

-905 MLGAV
+905 MIGAFLI
-910 AAGIALQAAVTE
+910 GIALQAAVTE
-922 IEPLIRLFGTV
+922 IGPLIRLFGTV
-933 RLSMAEWIQLIA
+933 RLSLMEWGQLIA
-945 LSVTPLIVHEL
+945 LSATPLIVHEL
-956 LVAVSRGRRHEEEES
+956 LVAIGYGNRYREEEGARSAEES
-971 MPVTMRLRSGETGR
+971 SFTAETAALRGGETGR

>member
-1 MWVGGGKRGLRQ
+1 
-13 IETAHT
+13 
-19 GTSVIKGTA
+19 
-28 SAYNI
+28 
-33 QNPKMYRQDEKRCR
+33 
-47 TGGARFVQAWTGGV
+47 
-61 AVRSDAGGK
+61 
-70 CMYEMKTAADV
+70 MYEMKTAADT
-81 LQMLGTDRERG
+81 LRMLETDKDKG
-92 LTRSEAMERK
+92 LTRREAMERR
-102 AKYGANKLKD
+102 AKYGANRLES
-112 QEQKSVG
+112 QEQKSLG
-119 QMILE
+119 QMIAE

-137 MAISLMLHELGDAII
+137 MAISLMLHELGDAVII
-152 IITVVVLNA
+152 VTVVVLNA
-161 TVGIIQEGKA
+161 AVGIIQEGKA

-185 AVVLREGKRMKIDAE
+185 AVVLREGERAKIAAE
-200 DLVQGD
+200 ELVQGD

-216 PADLRLIDT
+216 PADLRLIET
-225 NGICVEEST
+225 NGVCVEEST

-242 EKDADHVV
+242 EKEAEHVV
-250 KETGDNSCANM
+250 ETSGDNSCMNM
-261 AYMSTYVTKGRGRG
+261 AYMSTYVTKGRGMG
-275 VVVATG
+275 VVTATG

-286 GHIADMLHGSKE
+286 GHIAGMLHEGKE

-309 LGKILSFLAVGICVF
+309 LGKLLSALAVGICIF
-324 LFVVAVLQRR
+324 LFVVAVLQKR

-410 YLEGRLVTQD
+410 YLEGKLSGREQLCTL
-420 RIAGFFAGA
+420 FAGA
-429 VTDSP
+429 GQKLAPDS
-434 AGSTECRHF
+434 AESHF
-443 LLGCLLCNDG
+443 LTGSVLCNDG
-453 ILLEDDKIG
+453 MLKGEEKLG

-474 SCGADI
+474 DCGVNLEA
-480 DRLRAAYPRIGEKG
+480 LRARYPRTAERG
-494 FDSRR
+494 FDSAR
-499 KMMTTVHREN
+499 KMMTTVHRQGPET
-509 GEIVSYS
+509 VAYS
-516 KGAAERILEGCDRMY
+516 KGAAERILEGCSRIY
-531 RQGQLIRMT
+531 RQGRLCELTQTDRAAITRVQ
-540 GAEKEDVAKIQKQ
+540 GS
-553 LMGEGRRVMA
+553 LMAEGRRVMG
-563 LAMDRSGGMEEKNMI
+563 LAMDPQGGMAEKDMV
-578 FLGLLSMQDP
+578 FLGLVSMQDP
-588 VRTEAVQAVADFEK
+588 VRQEAVQAVADFAR
-602 AGVSTVMITGD
+602 AGVATVMITGD
-613 HPDTAY
+613 HPDTAF
-619 SIARELGIADDP
+619 SIAKELGIASRP
-631 GQCITGRELDRMK
+631 EQCITGRELDHLK
-644 DQEFLR
+644 EHSFLQ
-650 RLQEL
+650 RLKEL

-666 VKIVEGYR
+666 VRIVEGYR
-674 TLGRTVAM
+674 TLGKTVAM

-691 SLQAADIGIAMGL
+691 SLQAADIGIAMGM

-757 MLLTIVAGLPS
+757 MLVTIVAGLPS

-791 VDDNEGESLMRE
+791 VDDNDSEGLMRE
-803 KPRRKEDSLFAKGG
+803 KPRRKGDSLFARGG

-837 KVPYDRILAEGLP
+837 KVPYDRIVAEGLP

-855 VLEGLRISTVLAKAQ
+855 VIEGLRISAVLAKAQ

-905 MLGAV
+905 MIGAFLI
-910 AAGIALQAAVTE
+910 GIALQAAVTE
-922 IEPLIRLFGTV
+922 IGPLIRLFGTV
-933 RLSMAEWIQLIA
+933 RLSLMEWGQLIA
-945 LSVTPLIVHEL
+945 LSATPLIVHEL
-956 LVAVSRGRRHEEEES
+956 LVAIGYGNRYREEEGARNAVEES
-971 MPVTMRLRSGETGR
+971 SFTAGTAALRGGETGR